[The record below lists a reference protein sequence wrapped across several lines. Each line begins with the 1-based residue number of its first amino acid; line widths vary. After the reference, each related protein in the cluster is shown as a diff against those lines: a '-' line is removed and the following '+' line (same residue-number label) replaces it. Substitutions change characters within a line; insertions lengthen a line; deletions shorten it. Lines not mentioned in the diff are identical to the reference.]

1 MNVKGTKIK
10 SLVDYYANMKDYPS
24 KSSLA
29 KFCEDYDLNY
39 NQWNAYIRETQA
51 VGIKIIHQLMDVFPK
66 LNLNWLLKDEGEMFV
81 DETIMVLNEPKES
94 IKKEISSEDIY
105 KKLEKIHFDILS
117 IGQKEHK
124 LDTEKK

>member
-29 KFCEDYDLNY
+29 KFCEDYELNY

-51 VGIKIIHQLMDVFPK
+51 VGIKIIHQLMDIFPK
-66 LNLNWLLKDEGEMFV
+66 LNLNWLLKNAKSLYNYSSDELCYNITGRP
-81 DETIMVLNEPKES
+81 EPTNS
-94 IKKEISSEDIY
+94 IIR
-105 KKLEKIHFDILS
+105 
-117 IGQKEHK
+117 
-124 LDTEKK
+124 